1 MKGTMFVGFDVSH
14 DTMNKSL
21 SYGCLVASLNNSVS
35 RFFSIVTAH
44 KSGEELSNEIGINMI
59 KALRKYQMHNN
70 EALPSR
76 IIIYRD
82 GVGDGQIPYVCKH
95 EVAML
100 KERLTEIYGGETWR
114 MGFLIVSKRINT
126 RIFSAPSGGNPPAGT
141 VVDDCITLPER
152 YTFK

>member
-21 SYGCLVASLNNSVS
+21 SYGSLVASLNNSVS

-44 KSGEELSNEIGINMI
+44 KTGEELSNEIGLNLV
-59 KALRKYQMHNN
+59 KALRKYQEAN
-70 EALPSR
+70 EDALPTR

-95 EVAML
+95 EIAMI
-100 KERLTEIYGGETWR
+100 KEKLTEVYGSEVWR
-114 MGFLIVSKRINT
+114 MAFLIVSKRINT
-126 RIFSAPSGGNPPAGT
+126 RIFAASNNGNPPPGT
-141 VVDDCITLPER
+141 VVDDCVTLPER
-152 YTFK
+152 

>member
-21 SYGCLVASLNNSVS
+21 SYGCLVASLNDSVS

-44 KSGEELSNEIGINMI
+44 KTGEELSNEIGLNLV
-59 KALRKYQMHNN
+59 KALRKYQNAN
-70 EALPSR
+70 DQNLPTR

-95 EVAML
+95 EISMI
-100 KERLTEIYGGETWR
+100 KEKLTEVYGSDAWR
-114 MGFLIVSKRINT
+114 MAFLIVSKRINT
-126 RIFSAPSGGNPPAGT
+126 RIFANGGNPPPGS
-141 VVDDCITLPER
+141 VVDNCVTLPER
-152 YTFK
+152 